1 MNNYILPK
9 KKAVF
14 SYLSYVLPSYIGNNV
29 YAHGKQDPTMQII
42 DMFHA
47 GSPNSVKEHI
57 CEMGHSD
64 SHLRIII
71 CIITFGVGIDCK
83 DTCCSIHFGPPKI
96 IESLV
101 QESGRDGKQCIS
113 YVLYNGLLSC
123 NCDGHMKHLMQT
135 DLCR

>member
-1 MNNYILPK
+1 M
-9 KKAVF
+9 F
-14 SYLSYVLPSYIGNNV
+14 SHLSYVLPSYIGNNV
-29 YAHGKQDPTMQII
+29 YAHGKQDPTMRII

-47 GSPNSVKEHI
+47 GSPNSVKEHII

-71 CIITFGVGIDCK
+71 CIIAFGVGIDCK